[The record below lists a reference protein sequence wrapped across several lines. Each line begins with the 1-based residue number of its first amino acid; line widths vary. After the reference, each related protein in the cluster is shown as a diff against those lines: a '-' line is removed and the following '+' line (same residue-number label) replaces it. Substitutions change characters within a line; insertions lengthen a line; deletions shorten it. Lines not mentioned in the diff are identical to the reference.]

1 MDITFPIMSPRTR
14 RLHRGR
20 PSTVLSN
27 MTASNMTNMSL
38 TPSIG
43 SADSS
48 FDSLDSFGPSPDEMV
63 INARGR
69 RALPLTFSPDV
80 HATPPRGMHGADQRT
95 MSKLAARPNNAGV
108 ARLLLPTRTSP
119 RKRLTLSDSPPSSNF
134 SIASLPHILTPSP
147 EIQRLKRSPNSKKS
161 KLDEFAVAT
170 LVDDADLNCDD
181 LSTPVLLKGLSR
193 AQLLDVINNLVVEK
207 PEIESTIRNCLPKPD
222 LSHMEERLNNLKR
235 NIYKALPNT
244 RLESKTDS
252 LAYSRVSQHLVAFK
266 KELVDQGKRLI
277 EANAWPSLVDHSI
290 MAWNFVLATPTWDN
304 APHNS
309 VKKQCFKALAANLN
323 LAVKRG
329 NWSSELAINIKNKLL
344 PMERDNEDIGPCIKH
359 LDLIINGN
367 NNIPSSTVNT
377 A

>member
-1 MDITFPIMSPRTR
+1 MSPRTR

-27 MTASNMTNMSL
+27 MTASNMTNMATAPMS
-38 TPSIG
+38 TTSTSI
-43 SADSS
+43 DSS
-48 FDSLDSFGPSPDEMV
+48 FEADYGPSPDEMI

-80 HATPPRGMHGADQRT
+80 HYTPPRGMANQRT
-95 MSKLAARPNNAGV
+95 ISKLARPNGGI

-119 RKRLTLSDSPPSSNF
+119 RKRLTLTDSPPSSM
-134 SIASLPHILTPSP
+134 AAPLLTATPSP
-147 EIQRLKRSPNSKKS
+147 EQRFLKKS
-161 KLDEFAVAT
+161 PGGKKTKTEDFLAANSTTADK
-170 LVDDADLNCDD
+170 DAH

-193 AQLLDVINNLVVEK
+193 AQLLDVLNELIMKK
-207 PEIESTIRNCLPKPD
+207 PEIENDLRQCLPKPD
-222 LSHMEERLNNLKR
+222 LNHMEERLNYLKR

-252 LAYSRVSQHLVAFK
+252 MAYSRVAQHLLAFK
-266 KELVDQGKRLI
+266 KELIDQGKRLV

-304 APHNS
+304 APHNN
-309 VKKQCFKALAANLN
+309 VKKQCFKALAAN
-323 LAVKRG
+323 
-329 NWSSELAINIKNKLL
+329 INMSLKKGSWTSDFSLCIKTKLL
-344 PMERDNEDIGPCIKH
+344 PLEKDHEDIGPCVKH

-367 NNIPSSTVNT
+367 NNVTSSTQE
-377 A
+377 